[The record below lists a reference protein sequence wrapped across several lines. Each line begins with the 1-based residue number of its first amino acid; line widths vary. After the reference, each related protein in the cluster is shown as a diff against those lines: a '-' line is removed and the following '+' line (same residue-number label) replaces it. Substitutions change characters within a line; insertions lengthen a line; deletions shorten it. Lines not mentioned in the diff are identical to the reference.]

1 MEGVGGS
8 GLRYAL
14 NSHFSIPHSGRVL
27 DSTHTHTHTH
37 ARTHAH
43 LGQSSFPPISQQ
55 SIHIHPPQHL
65 HSSHTHTYTHTAKA
79 LSILPFPALPSTPLP
94 SAPLPS
100 APLPSSC
107 TSSSQASRCHI
118 PSDTEPQCGH
128 WLLNQQTPSLS
139 YQHSSVWPHLPR
151 QESCLYTTPSQ
162 LASRD
167 RPRCSDIQPECPREE
182 GEHCTGVS
190 CCGIRLCA
198 QTLDHS
204 SGRLGSPP
212 MDWLQHSRQWE
223 PSG

>member
-8 GLRYAL
+8 GLRYAP

-27 DSTHTHTHTH
+27 SSEQTHTHMV
-37 ARTHAH
+37 
-43 LGQSSFPPISQQ
+43 S
-55 SIHIHPPQHL
+55 L
-65 HSSHTHTYTHTAKA
+65 HSHQFHSNPFTYTFPSTCTPHTAKA
-79 LSILPFPALPSTPLP
+79 LSTLPSPSLP
-94 SAPLPS
+94 SP
-100 APLPSSC
+100 C
-107 TSSSQASRCHI
+107 ISSSQANRCHI

-139 YQHSSVWPHLPR
+139 HQHSSVRPHLPR
-151 QESCLYTTPSQ
+151 QDPCLYTTPSQ

-167 RPRCSDIQPECPREE
+167 RPRCSDIQPQCPREE

-198 QTLDHS
+198 QTLNHS
-204 SGRLGSPP
+204 SRRLGSPP
-212 MDWLQHSRQWE
+212 MDWLQHSQQWE

>member
-1 MEGVGGS
+1 MLCSLYSNTPCSTVYGVYVRMS
-8 GLRYAL
+8 
-14 NSHFSIPHSGRVL
+14 NSPHPTPLLSL
-27 DSTHTHTHTH
+27 PSQLSTH
-37 ARTHAH
+37 
-43 LGQSSFPPISQQ
+43 L
-55 SIHIHPPQHL
+55 PPQL
-65 HSSHTHTYTHTAKA
+65 
-79 LSILPFPALPSTPLP
+79 FPHNSPLPSPHIPQLI

-100 APLPSSC
+100 PSI
-107 TSSSQASRCHI
+107 SSSQANRCHI
-118 PSDTEPQCGH
+118 PSDTEPQCRH

-139 YQHSSVWPHLPR
+139 HQHSSVWPHLPR

-198 QTLDHS
+198 QTLNHS